1 MRLKTVLNRCL
12 RFKGFVYRKA
22 EFSDQTIMV
31 RIEAREGSSPMCS
44 ECGRAG
50 AVYDHERN
58 LRAFE
63 HIPIWGFPVF
73 FIYRMRRVDCRLC
86 GRVIVERV
94 PWATGKHHTTD
105 VYRCF
110 LANWGK
116 VLAWQEVARR
126 FRTCWQ
132 TVFRS
137 VQYVVQ
143 FGLQHRRLDDVQALG
158 IDELAWQK
166 GHEYVTA
173 VYQIDPD
180 HQRLL
185 WIGQERRE
193 RTLRGF
199 FSAMELESP
208 GFCQR
213 IRVVCSDM
221 WRAYRNVIRERIGHA
236 VHVLDRFHIMQHFG
250 KALDQIR
257 AEEARRL
264 HSRGQQPLLKRTR
277 WCLLKR
283 PEHLSDPQRARLGD
297 LLRLNLRTTRAYLLK
312 EQFQLFWQYRSAFWA
327 GRFLETW
334 CRHVMRSRL
343 RPLKRIA
350 QMLRSHREEILNWF
364 RLKKA
369 FSSAIVEASNNKF
382 KLTLRKA
389 FGFRSFDVMQVAVL
403 HQLGDLPEPHFAHE
417 FW

>member
-1 MRLKTVLNRCL
+1 MRLKTVLNRSL
-12 RFKGFVYRKA
+12 RFKGFVYEKA
-22 EFSDQTIMV
+22 EFWGKAIMV
-31 RIEAREGSSPMCS
+31 RMQARRGSTPVCNG
-44 ECGRAG
+44 CGKAG
-50 AVYDHERN
+50 PIYDHESNNRV
-58 LRAFE
+58 FE

-73 FIYRMRRVDCRLC
+73 FVYQMRRVDCRPC

-110 LANWGK
+110 LANWAK

-137 VQYVVQ
+137 VQYVVEY
-143 FGLQHRRLDDVQALG
+143 GLRHRRLDDVGAIG

-173 VYQIDPD
+173 VYQIDRG

-185 WIGQERRE
+185 WVGRERTE

-199 FSAMELESP
+199 FTTMEVQSP
-208 GFCQR
+208 GFAQR
-213 IRVVCSDM
+213 VRVVCSDM
-221 WRAYRNVIRERIGHA
+221 WKAYRNVIRECIPRA

-250 KALDQIR
+250 EALDKIR
-257 AEEARRL
+257 AAEAKRL
-264 HSRGQQPLLKRTR
+264 HARGLKPLLKKTR

-283 PEHLSDPQRARLGD
+283 PEHLSDPQQARLGD
-297 LLRLNLRTTRAYLLK
+297 LLRMNLRTTRAYLLK

-334 CRHVMRSRL
+334 CRRVMRSRL
-343 RPLKRIA
+343 RPMKDIA
-350 QMLRSHREEILNWF
+350 RMLRTHREEILNWF

-369 FSSAIVEASNNKF
+369 FSCAIVEASNNKF
-382 KLTLRKA
+382 KLTIRKA
-389 FGFRSFDVMQVAVL
+389 FGFRSFEVMQVAVL
-403 HQLGDLPEPHFAHE
+403 HQLGDLPEPQFAHE